1 MTTRR
6 SGPNTLLTTLLATL
20 LCLAVAPLAWAQ
32 AGKVA
37 PTDEQAIKD
46 LVARYHAARDL
57 DDPAKIGA
65 LFTAD
70 ADQLVSTGEW
80 RHGRDELVKGMMKS
94 TQQRPGKRTITVET
108 TRLIQPGIALADA
121 RYVIEETGAEAR
133 RMWSTFL
140 VVRTDDGWRIAALRN
155 MLPAK

>member
-1 MTTRR
+1 MTRF
-6 SGPNTLLTTLLATL
+6 ATAL
-20 LCLAVAPLAWAQ
+20 LCLCLAPAALAQSALPP
-32 AGKVA
+32 ADV
-37 PTDEQAIKD
+37 QAIKD

-57 DDPAKIGA
+57 DDPKAIGA
-65 LFTAD
+65 LFTAS

-108 TRLIQPGIALADA
+108 VREVATGVAIADA
-121 RYVIEETGAEAR
+121 RYLIEEATGER

-140 VVRTDDGWRIAALRN
+140 VVRTKDGWKIDALRN